1 MENNDY
7 ISLIHKSLTGQITA
21 QENTWL
27 QQWLAQSSEHE
38 NEYRQIKALW
48 EEPIEEE
55 FISEADEI
63 AGLRILE
70 DNVAMLIAKER
81 DTQRLKTLF
90 WMMFGI
96 CLIVLASFC
105 YMYFRNAAAF
115 RHGPYSIATTGPGT
129 ILLSDSSVVHIKSSS
144 ILTHHYTG
152 DKREVGLQGEALF
165 TVTADSRPFVLRVAS
180 SIIRVRGTTF
190 HVRALQ
196 NRPLEVAVM
205 QGAVE
210 VNLGEKAWVVNQ
222 GQYLSLKDGIQSAIA
237 DLHTFR
243 EEASIPARLEFKRAP
258 LQDVIKQIEEKYS
271 ITCFV
276 PMELRQCTFTG
287 TLERA
292 SLAEVIRIL
301 SYSMRIEF
309 KQTSIDRYYI
319 SGKSCSS

>member
-21 QENTWL
+21 QENTRL
-27 QQWLAQSSEHE
+27 QQWLAQSPENE
-38 NEYRQIKALW
+38 NEYLQIKALW

-55 FISEADEI
+55 FISEVDEI

-70 DNVAMLIAKER
+70 DNVAMLVAKER
-81 DTQRLKTLF
+81 DTQPLKMLF

-96 CLIVLASFC
+96 CLIVLVSFC
-105 YMYFRNAAAF
+105 YMYFRSAAF
-115 RHGPYSIATTGPGT
+115 QHGSYSIATTGPGT

-152 DKREVGLQGEALF
+152 YKREVGLQGEALF
-165 TVTADSRPFVLRVAS
+165 IVTADSRPFVLRVAS
-180 SIIRVRGTTF
+180 SIVRVRGTRF
-190 HVRALQ
+190 HVRALKK
-196 NRPLEVAVM
+196 RPLEVAVM

-210 VNLGEKAWVVNQ
+210 VNLGDKAWVVNQ

-237 DLHTFR
+237 DLHTFS
-243 EEASIPARLEFKRAP
+243 EEPSIPSRLEFKRAP
-258 LQDVIKQIEEKYS
+258 LQDVIRQIEEKYS

-276 PMELRQCTFTG
+276 PIELRQCTFTG
-287 TLERA
+287 TLEGA
-292 SLAEVIRIL
+292 SLADVIRIL

-319 SGKSCSS
+319 SGKSCTS